1 MFHMHRMH
9 WKNRVYRD
17 SLLKRVGILVVTV
30 TGIFKDP
37 AQRARDQ
44 KQRGALHFAVKAGQE
59 LCTLTMWRDD
69 LEGMMMIMM
78 IQ

>member
-9 WKNRVYRD
+9 WKNRVYR
-17 SLLKRVGILVVTV
+17 KVVILV
-30 TGIFKDP
+30 GDLNPGLPKDP

-44 KQRGALHFAVKAGQE
+44 KHRGALHFAVKAGQE